1 MPLDAAVPALDVS
14 KPVLILGGKENA
26 LSLVRSLG
34 KRGISVKVSGQA
46 NCWGLYSRYCSEAFR
61 IPFGQVTNNYWRNLL
76 LGSNA
81 AGLYGHIVI
90 PCSDDAIEFIAE
102 NRVALSQYY
111 ILGEGDR
118 QLQLALLD
126 KRRTIELAN
135 EAGVDAPQFWTV
147 DKESDL
153 DNLKGAAKFPLL
165 VKPIHSHKFSRIFGR
180 KLFIIESG
188 FEELAEKVRLAL
200 SHGLQIMVV
209 EMIPGPDDLLSSYY
223 TYRTATGKNLFHYTK
238 RILRRYPVNS
248 GNACFHLTEWLPE
261 TAELGRKFFDA
272 IDFQGLGNIEFKRD
286 PRDGKLKIIE
296 VNARFTAAQELV
308 ARSGAPIDLV
318 VYCHLTGQN
327 IPEFNHYL
335 QCLSFWYPI
344 RDFLSYIDLRR
355 RGSLSFTGWLA
366 SVASYKH
373 IFPLFNLRDI
383 GPSFGAMF
391 SVLRRLALGQG

>member
-1 MPLDAAVPALDVS
+1 
-14 KPVLILGGKENA
+14 
-26 LSLVRSLG
+26 
-34 KRGISVKVSGQA
+34 
-46 NCWGLYSRYCSEAFR
+46 
-61 IPFGQVTNNYWRNLL
+61 LL